1 MRGGFVRL
9 IRSVFRIA
17 LLVLCVV
24 GAGDE
29 VRSQGIPLSEVNDET
44 QVRQIRFRFL
54 DTRTFEPS
62 DLEDHILHTR
72 PGAFAGFRRAF
83 SFIPLIPGI
92 GDHPFSPIEVARDAI
107 RLERFYQRN
116 GFLTPNVDW
125 LVRLDSRNRASI
137 LFNILEGPPL
147 LLDSLD
153 FLAPDGRYVTD
164 HLEPDLVDDWAEFR
178 DQTQVRAQQ
187 RLDDFH
193 LIQLED
199 QILSWVRD
207 HGYAFANVSSVTR
220 VDSLANRAAVTME
233 VDLGPQAYIDE
244 ILVEGNETV
253 TDRVVRR
260 ELPFRRG
267 DLFSQ
272 SELTE
277 GQREVFNLNIF
288 TIALAEVP
296 EQPVD
301 SLVTVQL
308 RVRERV
314 PRRISAQAGY
324 LSEGGATG
332 QVEWMHRNFLGDART
347 FTASAIAN
355 TGFAAF
361 VENPDRRYR
370 ASLSLRQPYVFDR
383 RLSATGSIF
392 AEVRDDFRDRSRAFG
407 GDVTLLWE
415 RGQYRTIS
423 ASYSF
428 EDRRVQEFRF
438 GSRGD
443 TTQISLIEQDLNLAD
458 SLSTNLSRSVFGLA
472 ATHGHLDN
480 VFNPRSGYLIRPSA
494 QVSLPFPAGVLQYG
508 RAELTMTGF
517 LPIGRRITLMAS
529 GTGGYLHPFGTR
541 PTTEG
546 EAFLSLLRMREV
558 VFLGGG
564 AQDVRGWGAG
574 VLGPKVLDLIIDTTA
589 DEPTVYADR
598 YYPIGG
604 LTRLLLTAEA
614 RYDFNDRFGVFTFA
628 DAGRIWTPQSD
639 FQTDFDSPLFDSAF
653 GDVERFFVGTGL
665 GLSIASPVGAIR
677 LALGYKV
684 NPSFFDVRSPGS
696 IADAYQEVFRTNPD
710 PTADD
715 LHNAALGVEPSFWRR
730 LAIHLSIGQTF

>member
-1 MRGGFVRL
+1 MHGELLRL
-9 IRSVFRIA
+9 TRTAFRFA
-17 LLVLCVV
+17 LVTLCVIGV
-24 GAGDE
+24 SHE
-29 VRSQGIPLSEVNDET
+29 VRGQGIPLSEVNAET
-44 QVRQIRFRFL
+44 QVRQIRFRFM
-54 DTRTFEPS
+54 DTRTFEPAV
-62 DLEDHILHTR
+62 LQEHILHTR

-83 SFIPLIPGI
+83 SFIPLVPGV

-116 GFLTPNVDW
+116 GFLSPSVDW
-125 LVRLDSRNRASI
+125 FVRLDRKNRVSI
-137 LFNILEGPPL
+137 LFNIREGPPL
-147 LLDSLD
+147 LLDSLN
-153 FLAPDGRYVTD
+153 FLAPDGRYVSD
-164 HLEPDLVDDWAEFR
+164 HLEPEFVEDWATFR
-178 DQTQVRAQQ
+178 NRTQVRAQQ

-193 LIQLED
+193 LLQLED
-199 QILSWVRD
+199 QILLWVRD
-207 HGYAFANVSSVTR
+207 RGYAFARVSSQAH
-220 VDSLANRAAVTME
+220 VDSLANRANVTIE

-272 SELTE
+272 SQLTE

-296 EQPVD
+296 QQSVD

-308 RVRERV
+308 RVRERT
-314 PRRISAQAGY
+314 PRTVSAQVGY

-347 FTASAIAN
+347 FTASAITN

-361 VENPDRRYR
+361 TENPDRRYR
-370 ASLSLRQPYVFDR
+370 AGLSLRQPYVFDR
-383 RLSATGSIF
+383 RLSGTVSVF
-392 AEVRDDFRDRSRAFG
+392 AELRDDFRDRSRGFG

-458 SLSTNLSRSVFGLA
+458 SLSTNLSRSIFGLG
-472 ATHGHLDN
+472 ATYGHLNDP
-480 VFNPRSGYLIRPSA
+480 FSPRSGFLIRPSF
-494 QVSLPFPAGVLQYG
+494 QISLPFPSGAIQYA
-508 RAELTMTGF
+508 RAELSTAGF
-517 LPIGRRITLMAS
+517 LPVGRRLTLATS
-529 GTGGYLHPFGTR
+529 VTGGYLHPFGGR
-541 PTTEG
+541 PTTQG
-546 EAFLSLLRMREV
+546 EAFISLLRMRDV

-574 VLGPKVLDLIIDTTA
+574 ILGPKALDLIVDTTA
-589 DEPTVYADR
+589 DEPTLYAGR

-604 LTRLLLTAEA
+604 LVRINTTAEV
-614 RYDFNDRFGVFTFA
+614 RYDFNDRFGVFAFA
-628 DAGRIWTPQSD
+628 DAGRIWTPQTD

-653 GDVERFFVGTGL
+653 GNVERFFVGTG
-665 GLSIASPVGAIR
+665 GGISIASPVGAIR

-684 NPSFFDVRSPGS
+684 NPSFFDVRSPRS
-696 IADAYQEVFRTNPD
+696 IAEAYQEVFRLNPD
-710 PTADD
+710 PTAED
-715 LHNAALGVEPSFWRR
+715 LFQAALDVEPSFWRR
-730 LAIHLSIGQTF
+730 LAFHLSIGQTF